1 MIKVALF
8 GQKTSTSLVDI
19 ISPFLSYLDY
29 NEISYC
35 VEEKF
40 LQILKESTELN
51 LDEVETY
58 TSYENLDKSVK
69 FLFSFGGDGTILSA
83 TTIVR
88 DSMTPIIGVN
98 TGRLGFLATINK
110 SVLLEQLNS
119 FFNGEY
125 NIIPRSL
132 LTVKRSD
139 GVEIENNFAINEV
152 TVVRRETTSMIT
164 VDTYLDY
171 EFLNS
176 FWSDG
181 LIVSTPTGSTGY
193 SLSCGGPI
201 VHPSNQNFVITPVA
215 PHNLNVR
222 PLVVSENAKIG
233 LKIRSRANEYFLSLD
248 SRNFPLSTD
257 VELIIEKAD
266 FKILIVEA
274 IDATY
279 FTTLRE
285 KMLWGSDKRN

>member
-1 MIKVALF
+1 MTKIALF
-8 GQKTSTSLVDI
+8 GQKTSTSLTDI
-19 ISPFLSYLDY
+19 IPIFLNYLAE
-29 NEISYC
+29 NNIRYC
-35 VEEKF
+35 IEENFVE
-40 LQILKESTELN
+40 ILKETTELN
-51 LDEVETY
+51 LNSIETFS
-58 TSYENLDKSVK
+58 SYEDLDKSIK
-69 FLFSFGGDGTILSA
+69 FFFSFGGDGTILSA
-83 TTIVR
+83 TTFVK
-88 DSMTPIIGVN
+88 DSNIPIIGVN

-110 SVLLEQLNS
+110 NVLMEQMDS
-119 FFNGEY
+119 FFNDEY
-125 NIIPRSL
+125 NIIPRTL

-164 VDTYLDY
+164 VDAYLNK

-181 LIVSTPTGSTGY
+181 LIISTPTGSTGY

-201 VHPSNQNFVITPVA
+201 VHPSNQNFIITPVA

-222 PLVVSENAKIG
+222 PLIVSENEKIN
-233 LKIRSRANEYFLSLD
+233 LKIRSRAEEYFLSLD

-257 VELIIEKAD
+257 VELTIEKAD

-274 IDATY
+274 VDATY

>member
-19 ISPFLSYLDY
+19 ISPFLNYLHD
-29 NEISYC
+29 NEIVYC
-35 VEEKF
+35 VEKKF
-40 LQILKESTELN
+40 LEILKESTDLN
-51 LDEVETY
+51 LEKVETY
-58 TSYENLDKSVK
+58 TSYEDLDKSVK

-83 TTIVR
+83 TTIVK
-88 DSMTPIIGVN
+88 DTMIPIIGVN

-110 SVLLEQLNS
+110 SVLLEQLDS
-119 FFNGEY
+119 FFSGDY
-125 NIIPRSL
+125 NIIPRTL

-164 VDTYLDY
+164 VDTYLDN

-181 LIVSTPTGSTGY
+181 LIISTPTGSTGY

-201 VHPSNQNFVITPVA
+201 VHPSNQNFIITPVA

-222 PLVVSENAKIG
+222 PLVVSEDSKID

-248 SRNFPLSTD
+248 SRNFPLTTD
-257 VELIIEKAD
+257 VELTIEKAD

-274 IDATY
+274 VDATY

>member
-1 MIKVALF
+1 M
-8 GQKTSTSLVDI
+8 
-19 ISPFLSYLDY
+19 
-29 NEISYC
+29 
-35 VEEKF
+35 
-40 LQILKESTELN
+40 N

-88 DSMTPIIGVN
+88 DSMIPIIGVN

>member
-8 GQKTSTSLVDI
+8 GQKTSTSLTDI
-19 ISPFLSYLDY
+19 IPAFINYLVQ
-29 NEISYC
+29 NEIAFC
-35 VEEKF
+35 VEQNF
-40 LQILKESTELN
+40 LEILKETTDFDVEN
-51 LDEVETY
+51 VETY
-58 TSYENLDKSVK
+58 TSYEDLDKSVK

-83 TTIVR
+83 TTIVK
-88 DSMTPIIGVN
+88 DSNIPIIGVN

-110 SVLLEQLNS
+110 SVLLEQMDS
-119 FFNGEY
+119 FFNDDY
-125 NIIPRSL
+125 NIIPRTL

-164 VDTYLDY
+164 VDAYLNN

-181 LIVSTPTGSTGY
+181 LIISTPTGSTGY

-222 PLVVSENAKIG
+222 PLIVSENEKID

-248 SRNFPLSTD
+248 SRNFPLTTD
-257 VELIIEKAD
+257 VELTIQKAD

>member
-1 MIKVALF
+1 MTKIALF
-8 GQKTSTSLVDI
+8 GQKTSTSLTDI
-19 ISPFLSYLDY
+19 IPIFLNYLTE
-29 NEISYC
+29 NNISYC

-40 LQILKESTELN
+40 LEILKDSTELN
-51 LDEVETY
+51 LSSVETFS
-58 TSYENLDKSVK
+58 SYENLDKSIK

-83 TTIVR
+83 TTFVK
-88 DSMTPIIGVN
+88 DSSIPIIGVN

-110 SVLLEQLNS
+110 NVLMEQMDS
-119 FFNGEY
+119 FFNDEY
-125 NIIPRSL
+125 NIIPRTL

-164 VDTYLDY
+164 VDAYLNK

-181 LIVSTPTGSTGY
+181 LIISTPTGSTGY

-201 VHPSNQNFVITPVA
+201 VHPSNQNFIITPVA

-222 PLVVSENAKIG
+222 PLIVSENEKIN
-233 LKIRSRANEYFLSLD
+233 LKIRSRAEEYFLSLD

-257 VELIIEKAD
+257 VELTIEKAD

-274 IDATY
+274 VDATY

>member
-1 MIKVALF
+1 MTKIALF
-8 GQKTSTSLVDI
+8 GQKTSTSLTDI
-19 ISPFLSYLDY
+19 IPILLNYLAE
-29 NEISYC
+29 NNISYC

-40 LQILKESTELN
+40 LEILKDSTELN
-51 LDEVETY
+51 LSSVETFS
-58 TSYENLDKSVK
+58 SYEDLDKSIK

-83 TTIVR
+83 TTFVK
-88 DSMTPIIGVN
+88 DSNIPIIGVN

-110 SVLLEQLNS
+110 NVLMEQMDS
-119 FFNGEY
+119 FFNDEY
-125 NIIPRSL
+125 NIIPRTL

-164 VDTYLDY
+164 VDAYLNK

-181 LIVSTPTGSTGY
+181 LIISTPTGSTGY

-201 VHPSNQNFVITPVA
+201 VHPSNQNFIITPVA

-222 PLVVSENAKIG
+222 PLIVSENEKIN
-233 LKIRSRANEYFLSLD
+233 LKIRSRAEEYFLSLD

-257 VELIIEKAD
+257 VELTIEKAD

-274 IDATY
+274 VDATY

>member
-8 GQKTSTSLVDI
+8 GQKTSTSLEDI
-19 ISPFLSYLDY
+19 ITPFLNYLSVHQI
-29 NEISYC
+29 EFC

-40 LQILKESTELN
+40 LQTISVLTDVN
-51 LDEVETY
+51 LTTVERFK
-58 TSYENLDKSVK
+58 SYEDLDKNVK
-69 FLFSFGGDGTILSA
+69 FFFTFGGDGTILLA

-88 DSMTPIIGVN
+88 DSGIPIVGVN

-110 SVLLEQLNS
+110 SVLLEQLDN

-125 NIIPRSL
+125 HIIPRSL
-132 LTVKRSD
+132 LKIERTD
-139 GVEIENNFAINEV
+139 GVEIEDNFAINEV
-152 TVVRRETTSMIT
+152 TVTRRETTSMIT
-164 VDTYLDY
+164 IDAFIND

-181 LIVSTPTGSTGY
+181 LIISTPTGSTGY
-193 SLSCGGPI
+193 NLSCGGPI
-201 VHPSNQNFVITPVA
+201 VHPSNQNFIITPVA

-222 PLVVSENAKIG
+222 PLIVSEDDQIH

-248 SRNFPLSTD
+248 SRNIPLTTD
-257 VELIIEKAD
+257 VELKISKAN
-266 FKILIVEA
+266 FKINIVEA
-274 IDATY
+274 NDASY
-279 FTTLRE
+279 FTTLRD

>member
-8 GQKTSTSLVDI
+8 GQKTSTSLANI
-19 ISPFLSYLDY
+19 IPPFINYLVQ
-29 NEISYC
+29 NEITFC
-35 VEEKF
+35 VEQNF
-40 LQILKESTELN
+40 LQILKETTSFDSEN
-51 LDEVETY
+51 IETY
-58 TSYENLDKSVK
+58 TSYEDLDKSVK

-83 TTIVR
+83 TTIVQ
-88 DSMTPIIGVN
+88 DSNIPIIGVN

-110 SVLLEQLNS
+110 SVLLEQMDS
-119 FFNGEY
+119 FFNDEY
-125 NIIPRSL
+125 NIIPRTL

-164 VDTYLDY
+164 VDAYLNN

-181 LIVSTPTGSTGY
+181 LIISTPTGSTGY

-201 VHPSNQNFVITPVA
+201 VHPSNQNFIITPVA

-222 PLVVSENAKIG
+222 PLVVSENEKIG

-248 SRNFPLSTD
+248 SRNFPLTTD
-257 VELIIEKAD
+257 VELTIQKAN

>member
-19 ISPFLSYLDY
+19 ITPFLNYLAQK
-29 NEISYC
+29 EISYC
-35 VEEKF
+35 VEKNF
-40 LQILKESTELN
+40 LEILKDSTDIK
-51 LDEVETY
+51 LDHIETY
-58 TSYENLDKSVK
+58 SSYEDLDKSVK
-69 FLFSFGGDGTILSA
+69 FMFSFGGDGTILSA
-83 TTIVR
+83 TTFIQ
-88 DSMTPIIGVN
+88 DSMIPIIGVN

-110 SVLLEQLNS
+110 SVLLEQMDS
-119 FFNGEY
+119 FFSDDFT
-125 NIIPRSL
+125 IIPRTL

-164 VDTYLDY
+164 VDTYLDN

-181 LIVSTPTGSTGY
+181 LIISTPTGSTGY

-222 PLVVSENAKIG
+222 PLVVSEDAKID

-248 SRNFPLSTD
+248 SRNFPLTTG
-257 VELIIEKAD
+257 VELTITKAD

-274 IDATY
+274 VDATY

>member
-8 GQKTSTSLVDI
+8 GQKTSTSLTDI
-19 ISPFLSYLDY
+19 IPPFINYLIQ
-29 NEISYC
+29 NEIAFC
-35 VEEKF
+35 VEQNF
-40 LQILKESTELN
+40 LQILKETTDFEPDN
-51 LDEVETY
+51 VETY
-58 TSYENLDKSVK
+58 TSHDDLDKSVK

-88 DSMTPIIGVN
+88 DSNIPIIGVN

-110 SVLLEQLNS
+110 SVLLEQMDS
-119 FFNGEY
+119 FFNDDY
-125 NIIPRSL
+125 NIIPRTL

-139 GVEIENNFAINEV
+139 GVEIKNNFAINEV

-164 VDTYLDY
+164 VDAYLNN

-181 LIVSTPTGSTGY
+181 LIISTPTGSTGY

-222 PLVVSENAKIG
+222 PLVVSENEKID

-248 SRNFPLSTD
+248 SRNFPLTTD
-257 VELIIEKAD
+257 VELTIQKAD

>member
-1 MIKVALF
+1 MTKIALF
-8 GQKTSTSLVDI
+8 GQKTSTSLTDI
-19 ISPFLSYLDY
+19 IPIFLNYLTE
-29 NEISYC
+29 NNISYC

-40 LQILKESTELN
+40 LEILKDSTELN
-51 LDEVETY
+51 LSSVETFS
-58 TSYENLDKSVK
+58 SYENLDKSIK

-83 TTIVR
+83 TTFVK
-88 DSMTPIIGVN
+88 DSSIPIIGVN

-110 SVLLEQLNS
+110 NVLMEQMDS
-119 FFNGEY
+119 FFNDEY
-125 NIIPRSL
+125 NIIPRTL

-164 VDTYLDY
+164 VDAYLNK

-201 VHPSNQNFVITPVA
+201 VHPSNQNFIITPVA

-222 PLVVSENAKIG
+222 PLIVSENEKIN
-233 LKIRSRANEYFLSLD
+233 LKIRSRAEEYFLSLD

-257 VELIIEKAD
+257 VELTIEKAD

-274 IDATY
+274 VDATY

>member
-1 MIKVALF
+1 MTKIALF
-8 GQKTSTSLVDI
+8 GQKTSTSLTDI
-19 ISPFLSYLDY
+19 IPIFLNYLTE
-29 NEISYC
+29 NNISYC

-40 LQILKESTELN
+40 LEILKDSTELN
-51 LDEVETY
+51 LSSIETFS
-58 TSYENLDKSVK
+58 SYEDLDKSIK

-83 TTIVR
+83 TTFVK
-88 DSMTPIIGVN
+88 DSSIPIIGVN

-110 SVLLEQLNS
+110 NVLMEQMDS
-119 FFNGEY
+119 FFNDEY
-125 NIIPRSL
+125 NIIPRTL

-164 VDTYLDY
+164 VDAYLNK

-181 LIVSTPTGSTGY
+181 LIISTPTGSTGY

-201 VHPSNQNFVITPVA
+201 VHPSNQNFIITPVA

-222 PLVVSENAKIG
+222 PLIVSENEKIN
-233 LKIRSRANEYFLSLD
+233 LKIRSRAEEYFLSLD

-257 VELIIEKAD
+257 VELTIEKAD

-274 IDATY
+274 VDATY

>member
-8 GQKTSTSLVDI
+8 GQKTSTSLTDI
-19 ISPFLSYLDY
+19 ITPFINYLVQ
-29 NEISYC
+29 NEIAFC
-35 VEEKF
+35 VEQNF
-40 LQILKESTELN
+40 LQILKETTDFDTDN
-51 LDEVETY
+51 VETY
-58 TSYENLDKSVK
+58 TSHDDLDKSVK

-83 TTIVR
+83 TTIVK
-88 DSMTPIIGVN
+88 DSNIPIIGVN

-110 SVLLEQLNS
+110 SVLLEQMDS
-119 FFNGEY
+119 FFNDDY
-125 NIIPRSL
+125 NIIPRTL

-164 VDTYLDY
+164 VDAYLNN

-181 LIVSTPTGSTGY
+181 LIISTPTGSTGY

-222 PLVVSENAKIG
+222 PLIVSENEKID

-248 SRNFPLSTD
+248 SRNFPLTTD
-257 VELIIEKAD
+257 VELTIQKAD

>member
-1 MIKVALF
+1 M
-8 GQKTSTSLVDI
+8 D
-19 ISPFLSYLDY
+19 
-29 NEISYC
+29 
-35 VEEKF
+35 
-40 LQILKESTELN
+40 
-51 LDEVETY
+51 
-58 TSYENLDKSVK
+58 
-69 FLFSFGGDGTILSA
+69 
-83 TTIVR
+83 
-88 DSMTPIIGVN
+88 
-98 TGRLGFLATINK
+98 
-110 SVLLEQLNS
+110 S
-119 FFNGEY
+119 FFNDDY
-125 NIIPRSL
+125 NIIPRTL

-164 VDTYLDY
+164 VDAYLNN

-181 LIVSTPTGSTGY
+181 LIISTPTGSTGY

-222 PLVVSENAKIG
+222 PLIVSENEKID

-248 SRNFPLSTD
+248 SRNFPLTTD
-257 VELIIEKAD
+257 VELTIQKAD

>member
-8 GQKTSTSLVDI
+8 GQKTSTSLTDI
-19 ISPFLSYLDY
+19 ITPFLNYLDY
-29 NEISYC
+29 KEISYC
-35 VEEKF
+35 VEKKF
-40 LQILKESTELN
+40 LEILKDSTDVK
-51 LDEVETY
+51 LDDVETY
-58 TSYENLDKSVK
+58 TSYEDLDKSVK
-69 FLFSFGGDGTILSA
+69 FMFSFGGDGTILSA
-83 TTIVR
+83 TTFIQ
-88 DSMTPIIGVN
+88 DSMIPIIGVN

-110 SVLLEQLNS
+110 SVLLEQMDS
-119 FFNGEY
+119 FFNDDY
-125 NIIPRSL
+125 NIIPRTL

-139 GVEIENNFAINEV
+139 GVIIENNFAINEI

-164 VDTYLDY
+164 VDAYLNN

-181 LIVSTPTGSTGY
+181 LIISTPTGSTGY

-201 VHPSNQNFVITPVA
+201 VHPSNQNFIITPIA

-222 PLVVSENAKIG
+222 PLVVSENDKID

-248 SRNFPLSTD
+248 SRNFPLTTD
-257 VELIIEKAD
+257 VELTIEKAD

-274 IDATY
+274 VDATY

>member
-88 DSMTPIIGVN
+88 DSMIPIIGVN

-119 FFNGEY
+119 FFIGEY
-125 NIIPRSL
+125 YIIP
-132 LTVKRSD
+132 
-139 GVEIENNFAINEV
+139 
-152 TVVRRETTSMIT
+152 
-164 VDTYLDY
+164 
-171 EFLNS
+171 
-176 FWSDG
+176 
-181 LIVSTPTGSTGY
+181 
-193 SLSCGGPI
+193 
-201 VHPSNQNFVITPVA
+201 
-215 PHNLNVR
+215 
-222 PLVVSENAKIG
+222 
-233 LKIRSRANEYFLSLD
+233 
-248 SRNFPLSTD
+248 
-257 VELIIEKAD
+257 
-266 FKILIVEA
+266 
-274 IDATY
+274 
-279 FTTLRE
+279 
-285 KMLWGSDKRN
+285 

>member
-19 ISPFLSYLDY
+19 ITPFLNYLAQK
-29 NEISYC
+29 EISYC
-35 VEEKF
+35 VEKNF
-40 LQILKESTELN
+40 LEILKDSTDIK
-51 LDEVETY
+51 LDHIETY
-58 TSYENLDKSVK
+58 SSYEDLDKSVK
-69 FLFSFGGDGTILSA
+69 FMFSFGGDGTILSA
-83 TTIVR
+83 TTFIQ
-88 DSMTPIIGVN
+88 DSMIPIIGVN

-110 SVLLEQLNS
+110 SVLLEQMDS
-119 FFNGEY
+119 FFNDDFT
-125 NIIPRSL
+125 IIPRTL

-139 GVEIENNFAINEV
+139 GIEIENNFAINEV

-164 VDTYLDY
+164 VDTYLDN

-181 LIVSTPTGSTGY
+181 LIISTPTGSTGY

-222 PLVVSENAKIG
+222 PLVVSEDAKID

-248 SRNFPLSTD
+248 SRNFPLTTD
-257 VELIIEKAD
+257 VELTITKAD

-274 IDATY
+274 VDATY

>member
-8 GQKTSTSLVDI
+8 GQKTSTSLEDI
-19 ISPFLSYLDY
+19 ITPFLNYLSVHQI
-29 NEISYC
+29 EYC
-35 VEEKF
+35 IEEKF
-40 LQILKESTELN
+40 LKTISVLTDVN
-51 LDEVETY
+51 LTKVETF
-58 TSYENLDKSVK
+58 TSYHDLDKNVK
-69 FLFSFGGDGTILSA
+69 FLFAFGGDGTILST

-88 DSMTPIIGVN
+88 DSNIPIVGVN

-110 SVLLEQLNS
+110 SVLLEQLNN
-119 FFNGEY
+119 FFEGNY

-132 LTVKRSD
+132 IKIERKD
-139 GVEIENNFAINEV
+139 GVEIEDNYAINEV

-164 VDTYLDY
+164 IEAYLNG

-181 LIVSTPTGSTGY
+181 LIISTPTGSTGY
-193 SLSCGGPI
+193 NLSCGGPI
-201 VHPSNQNFVITPVA
+201 VHPSNQNFIITPVA

-222 PLVVSENAKIG
+222 PLIVSENSVIE

-248 SRNFPLSTD
+248 HRNIALNTD
-257 VELIIEKAD
+257 VELKISKAD
-266 FKILIVEA
+266 FKINIVEA
-274 IDATY
+274 NDASY
-279 FTTLRE
+279 FRTLRD

>member
-19 ISPFLSYLDY
+19 ITPFLNYLAQ

-35 VEEKF
+35 VEKNF
-40 LQILKESTELN
+40 LEILKDSTDIK
-51 LDEVETY
+51 LDHIETY
-58 TSYENLDKSVK
+58 SSYEDLDKSVK
-69 FLFSFGGDGTILSA
+69 FMFSFGGDGTILSA
-83 TTIVR
+83 TTFIQ
-88 DSMTPIIGVN
+88 DSMIPIIGVN

-110 SVLLEQLNS
+110 SVLLEQMDS
-119 FFNGEY
+119 FFSDDFT
-125 NIIPRSL
+125 IIPRTL

-164 VDTYLDY
+164 VDTYLDN

-181 LIVSTPTGSTGY
+181 LIISTPTGSTGY

-222 PLVVSENAKIG
+222 PLVVSEDAKID

-248 SRNFPLSTD
+248 SRNFPLTTG
-257 VELIIEKAD
+257 VELTITKAD

-274 IDATY
+274 VDATY